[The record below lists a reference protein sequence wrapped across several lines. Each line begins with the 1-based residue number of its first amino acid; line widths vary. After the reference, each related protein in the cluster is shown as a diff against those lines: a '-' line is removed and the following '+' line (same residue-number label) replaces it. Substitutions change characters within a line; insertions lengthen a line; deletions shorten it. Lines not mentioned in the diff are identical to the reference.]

1 MFNVSP
7 GVMSL
12 LLAFTVLFIGF
23 AVWRHRV
30 IR

>member
-1 MFNVSP
+1 MVNVSP
-7 GVMSL
+7 MLMSL
-12 LLAFTVLFIGF
+12 MLALAVLFIGF